1 MAMKLGTVMFQGD
14 RNPQDNFNELI
25 RRMLVFKSRDWVSS
39 EK

>member
-1 MAMKLGTVMFQGD
+1 MKFGKVKFPGD
-14 RNPQDNFNELI
+14 RDPQDDFNELI